1 MTEKRFHV
9 FLIERGEEWGEKQ
22 SRPSPSE
29 LLSQPRP
36 PLRAATAAKPG
47 SIKMKSSV
55 SGFLWNEPAVP
66 GEAWRDE
73 RDEGLLELGHL
84 FETVDASGNGKAA
97 ARTDEGCP

>member
-1 MTEKRFHV
+1 MG
-9 FLIERGEEWGEKQ
+9 GETI
-22 SRPSPSE
+22 P
-29 LLSQPRP
+29 SQPFRAAVTAAP

>member
-1 MTEKRFHV
+1 MIEKRFHV
-9 FLIERGEEWGEKQ
+9 FLIERGEEWGENNPVPALPSCCH
-22 SRPSPSE
+22 SRA
-29 LLSQPRP
+29 